1 MSLDT
6 EVPTDFPPAIFNLF
20 NEQMK
25 IQIQIREAVKHY
37 LADFSAKEAP

>member
-6 EVPTDFPPAIFNLF
+6 EVPTDFPAAIFHFF

-25 IQIQIREAVKHY
+25 IQREAVKHY
-37 LADFSAKEAP
+37 LADFSAK